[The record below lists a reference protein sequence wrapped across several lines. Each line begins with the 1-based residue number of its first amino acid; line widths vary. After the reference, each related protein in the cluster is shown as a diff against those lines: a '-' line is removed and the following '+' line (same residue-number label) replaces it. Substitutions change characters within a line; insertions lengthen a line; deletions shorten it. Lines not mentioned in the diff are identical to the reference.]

1 MDRKRSGP
9 WQILAC
15 TTLDKALTS
24 GRPEMFP
31 DEGAIGTPTL
41 LLPAE
46 A

>member
-15 TTLDKALTS
+15 TTLDTALTS
-24 GRPEMFP
+24 GRHGGHRGF
-31 DEGAIGTPTL
+31 EGAQSDR
-41 LLPAE
+41 LPAE